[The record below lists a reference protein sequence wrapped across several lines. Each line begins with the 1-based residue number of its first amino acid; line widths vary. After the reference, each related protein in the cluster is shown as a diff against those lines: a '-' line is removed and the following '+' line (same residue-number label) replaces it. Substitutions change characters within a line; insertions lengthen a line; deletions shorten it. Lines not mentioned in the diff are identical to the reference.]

1 MKASLLKALRKATEV
16 SLKIDSELIVLI
28 PHVKTKQPGGGYALV
43 AGTPRAPQQFSVEA
57 TVAALSGI
65 SGTAGGVTKGEGT
78 EVHTWAYQLVGRYNS
93 EIAIGD
99 TWAYHGTIYR
109 VVGLQPYNGYERRA
123 VVSAIGADPNYG
135 N

>member
-1 MKASLLKALRKATEV
+1 MKPSLKALRKATEV

-28 PHVKTKQPGGGYALV
+28 PHVKTKQPGGGYAIV
-43 AGTPRAPQQFSVEA
+43 AGTPRVPQQFSV
-57 TVAALSGI
+57 SGI

-99 TWAYHGTIYR
+99 TWAYQGTIYR